1 MIVFWS
7 LALCVVLLFYVL
19 LDGFDLGV
27 GILFGFTAAEDQRR
41 HMLAAI
47 SPVWDG
53 NETWLVL
60 AAAILFGAFP
70 SAYSV
75 LLEAFY
81 LPIIVLLIALILR
94 GVAFEFRYKTVRMRW
109 LWDACFAGGSTVAA
123 FVQGMTVGALVEVI
137 PVEHGRY
144 AGGPLSWL
152 SPFACL
158 CGVALC
164 VGYALLGSAW
174 LVAKT
179 DGSLREHAYR
189 KIPFLLWCVVIFIG
203 AAFCFSVGEH
213 LQVLSRWIERPYF
226 VVLPVV
232 MAISIGWS
240 IRGVRRRIDSGPIR
254 AAAVLFVAAFAAF
267 GVSFWPYVIPF
278 SLTLNSAAAPP
289 SSLRFMFWGA
299 GLFVLPLTII
309 YTGFVYRMFA
319 GKVAEAGGYE

>member
-1 MIVFWS
+1 MGSLRFLLAFAVAGGHALGFFNFLNIYLSGPEAVQIFYMIS
-7 LALCVVLLFYVL
+7 
-19 LDGFDLGV
+19 GF
-27 GILFGFTAAEDQRR
+27 
-41 HMLAAI
+41 
-47 SPVWDG
+47 
-53 NETWLVL
+53 
-60 AAAILFGAFP
+60 
-70 SAYSV
+70 
-75 LLEAFY
+75 
-81 LPIIVLLIALILR
+81 LIALILR

-189 KIPFLLWCVVIFIG
+189 QIPPLLWCVVIFIG
-203 AAFCFSVGEH
+203 AAFCFSVVEH

-240 IRGVRRRIDSGPIR
+240 LRGVRRRIDSYPIR
-254 AAAVLFVAAFAAF
+254 AAALLFVAAFSAF

-278 SLTLNSAAAPP
+278 SLTLDSAAAPP

>member
-1 MIVFWS
+1 
-7 LALCVVLLFYVL
+7 
-19 LDGFDLGV
+19 
-27 GILFGFTAAEDQRR
+27 
-41 HMLAAI
+41 
-47 SPVWDG
+47 VWDG

-60 AAAILFGAFP
+60 AGTILFGAFP
-70 SAYSV
+70 RAYSV

-81 LPIIVLLIALILR
+81 LPIIILLIALILR

-109 LWDACFAGGSTVAA
+109 LWDRCFAGGSLVAA
-123 FVQGMTVGALVEVI
+123 FVQGMTVGALVEGL
-137 PVEHGRY
+137 PVENARY

-164 VGYALLGSAW
+164 VGYALLGAAW
-174 LVAKT
+174 LVNKT
-179 DGSLREHAYR
+179 DGALREHAYR
-189 KIPFLLWCVVIFIG
+189 LIPRLLGWVVVFIG
-203 AAFCFSVGEH
+203 VAFCFSVVED
-213 LQVLSRWIERPYF
+213 LQVLSRWLERPYF

-232 MAISIGWS
+232 MAISIVWS
-240 IRGVRRRIDSGPIR
+240 MRGVRRRIDSHPIR
-254 AAAVLFVAAFAAF
+254 ATALLFLAAFAAF

-278 SLTLNSAAAPP
+278 SLTLEAAASPP

-319 GKVAEAGGYE
+319 GKVAEVGGYE